1 MGTKSRVH
9 VIIRGRVQ
17 GVFFRIETQRTA
29 DRHGVFGWV
38 KNRADGTVEAVFEG
52 DKEKVDEVI
61 AWCRRGPRNADVKGV
76 HIDEEPYTGEFKE
89 FYIAY

>member
-1 MGTKSRVH
+1 METKVSAH

-17 GVFFRIETQRTA
+17 GVFFRMETKRAA

-38 KNRADGTVEAVFEG
+38 KNRADGTVEALFEG
-52 DKEKVDEVI
+52 EKEKVEAVLN
-61 AWCRRGPRNADVKGV
+61 WCRQGPRHADVKGID
-76 HIDEEPYTGEFKE
+76 IDEAPYVGEFDE